1 MSRKIPGLC
10 EARATTTHCVGVE
23 MGEETLDRV
32 HRDLK
37 IIAALREGDK
47 VYVADG
53 NICVL
58 HPSAYNFAWRWF
70 RGDNRIKSMAMV
82 HSTIMDAL
90 AIAEHSLERIM
101 HRTHHSP
108 SSPTSYVKEAV
119 AHTLDCTVRRL
130 YRELQ
135 SAVVGLKY
143 LRITYTGDQSTTAKI
158 DVLRE
163 GVVERL
169 DRVAAWVNATTTT
182 TTDTPSFNPES
193 RWGLLSIESYAG
205 CILLSEE
212 DLRC

>member
-1 MSRKIPGLC
+1 
-10 EARATTTHCVGVE
+10 

-58 HPSAYNFAWRWF
+58 HPSTYNFAWRWF
-70 RGDNRIKSMAMV
+70 RGDNRIKSLAMI

-90 AIAEHSLERIM
+90 AIAEHSIERIM
-101 HRTHHSP
+101 HRTAHSS
-108 SSPTSYVKEAV
+108 SSPTTSPPATASYVKEAV
-119 AHTLDCTVRRL
+119 AHTLESTVRRL

-169 DRVAAWVNATTTT
+169 DRIAAWVNATTTT
-182 TTDTPSFNPES
+182 DTPSFNIQLLSQPES

>member
-1 MSRKIPGLC
+1 
-10 EARATTTHCVGVE
+10 
-23 MGEETLDRV
+23 MGEETIDRV

-53 NICVL
+53 HLCVL

-70 RGDNRIKSMAMV
+70 RGDNRIKSLAMI
-82 HSTIMDAL
+82 HSTLMDAL
-90 AIAEHSLERIM
+90 AVAEHSIERIM
-101 HRTHHSP
+101 HRNAQFSPGTSFVRDPAAHSLE
-108 SSPTSYVKEAV
+108 S
-119 AHTLDCTVRRL
+119 TVRRL

-135 SAVVGLKY
+135 NAIVGLKY
-143 LRITYTGDQSTTAKI
+143 MRITYTGDYSTTAKI

-163 GVVERL
+163 GVTERL
-169 DRVAAWVNATTTT
+169 DGICAWLRQTGNADPETTT
-182 TTDTPSFNPES
+182 PMRPE
-193 RWGLLSIESYAG
+193 RRGLIAIESYAG